1 MKKSI
6 KRKIIREIK
15 NQYPQ
20 LNFKQ
25 RLSLLAFI
33 ERVDQ
38 GDFFPRSTLAKM
50 GEELAHQMGIFEL
63 RQIKCPCG
71 DPQCVDLIPAGELA
85 DLYNSIIYG

>member
-1 MKKSI
+1 MKKSL
-6 KRKIIREIK
+6 KKKCIRALK
-15 NQYPQ
+15 NKYPQ

-38 GDFFPRSTLAKM
+38 GDLFPRSTLAKA
-50 GEELAHQMGIFEL
+50 GEELARQMGIFDL
-63 RQIKCPCG
+63 KQVKCPCG
-71 DPQCVDLIPAGELA
+71 DPQCVDLIPAGELT